1 MSEHDPQHPNAQQE
15 TCWNEVAGPKWV
27 ALDAQ
32 INDQTE
38 AIGQRTG
45 SSKALFTTLDVHDVD
60 SRGDIRDLD
69 GRPGSVGG
77 FGDEL
82 PGKAG

>member
-1 MSEHDPQHPNAQQE
+1 VSEHDPQHPNAQQE

-38 AIGQRTG
+38 AIGQRIG
-45 SSKALFTTLDVHDVD
+45 ISKAHSTHLNMH
-60 SRGDIRDLD
+60 GD
-69 GRPGSVGG
+69 
-77 FGDEL
+77 
-82 PGKAG
+82 A